1 MEILGVPFD
10 PGMPDWLAGLW
21 PLIPFLFGVVD
32 TKITDA
38 VANAQANVIGD
49 SLDNGYIRIYDGSV
63 PATADTAL
71 GAQVLLAE
79 LRFNAAAF
87 PAASGGV
94 ITAAA
99 ITGDS
104 AANATGTA
112 TFFRALASDGT
123 TVKWQGT
130 VGTSAADMVLNS
142 VAIQAG
148 AAVNISSLTY
158 TVDKG

>member
-1 MEILGVPFD
+1 MDIFGFYIDLS
-10 PGMPDWLAGLW
+10 WLADLLAASW
-21 PLIPFLFGVVD
+21 PLWVFFGIVD

-49 SLDNGYIRIYDGSV
+49 SLDNGYIRIYSGTAPV
-63 PATADTAL
+63 TADTAL
-71 GAQVLLAE
+71 SGNTLLAE

-87 PAASGGV
+87 PAASAGV

-99 ITGDS
+99 ITGD
-104 AANATGTA
+104 AAADATGTA
-112 TFFRALASDGT
+112 TFFRAFASDGT

-130 VGTSAADMVLNS
+130 CGTATSDMILNS
-142 VAIQAG
+142 TAIQAG
-148 AAVNISSLTY
+148 AAVNASSCTY

>member
-1 MEILGVPFD
+1 M
-10 PGMPDWLAGLW
+10 A
-21 PLIPFLFGVVD
+21 VD
-32 TKITDA
+32 TKIPDA
-38 VANAQANVIGD
+38 VANAQANIIGD
-49 SLDNGYIRIYDGSV
+49 ALDNGYIRIYDSTI

-87 PAASGGV
+87 PTAVAGV

-99 ITGDS
+99 ITGDA

-130 VGTSAADMVLNS
+130 VGTSASDLVLNS
-142 VAIQAG
+142 VSIVVG
-148 AAVNISSLTY
+148 AAVNITSLTY